1 MRSSFFRPAA
11 WAALSGTIASI
22 SHADARSG
30 GLATLRPG
38 NPTTPSRT
46 TSSTNAWAKCISD
59 PALTTSRRFGK
70 DFCRYVRRSSIGST
84 SSRLF
89 IPMMRT

>member
-1 MRSSFFRPAA
+1 MRSSSFRPAA
-11 WAALSGTIASI
+11 WAALSPSTVLI
-22 SHADARSG
+22 SHAEARSG
-30 GLATLRPG
+30 GLAMLRPG

-59 PALTTSRRFGK
+59 PALTTSRRLGK
-70 DFCRYVRRSSIGST
+70 DFSRYVRGSSTGST